1 MGERVTFSGQHLNLA
16 NIAAHYTDVEAA
28 LRHYFADPLAQ
39 GNRFAGYTPDKV
51 YEELEQRLEE
61 EDRGSVLSILA
72 TLEAAFRISR
82 KSFCAQ
88 KLLREIDYLQRVYK
102 RKKDVLSKEFR
113 ALYKTKGTR
122 ISLDDIFS
130 AWTKHSN
137 APKRLISDLRGAFN
151 YRHWLAH
158 GRYWNPKL
166 GQRYDYDSIYRLA
179 DNIFNS
185 FPFIEN

>member
-16 NIAAHYTDVEAA
+16 NIAAHYNDVEAA

-39 GNRFAGYTPDKV
+39 GNRFAGYTLDQV
-51 YEELEQRLEE
+51 SEELELRLEE
-61 EDRGSVLSILA
+61 EDRSCALSILA
-72 TLEAAFRISR
+72 TLEAAFR
-82 KSFCAQ
+82 
-88 KLLREIDYLQRVYK
+88 IDYLQRVYK

-113 ALYKTKGTR
+113 ALYKAKGTR
-122 ISLDDIFS
+122 ISLDEIFYV
-130 AWTKHSN
+130 WTKHSN
-137 APKRLISDLRGAFN
+137 APKRLIGDLRGAFN

-179 DNIFNS
+179 DNIFKS
-185 FPFIEN
+185 FPLIEN